1 MIGLVLFI
9 VMIIAT
15 AEIVRRFP
23 KDLAEFINAD
33 NWVLRGVIAFF
44 WALALLFLGS
54 IGRWLWIAFSPL
66 LK

>member
-15 AEIVRRFP
+15 GSIIRRFP

-33 NWVLRGVIAFF
+33 TWVLRGVIAFF
-44 WALALLFLGS
+44 WALALLFLVAV
-54 IGRWLWIAFSPL
+54 GRWLWIAFSPL
-66 LK
+66 FS

>member
-44 WALALLFLGS
+44 WALAFLFLVAV
-54 IGRWLWIAFSPL
+54 GRWLWIASSPL
-66 LK
+66 FS